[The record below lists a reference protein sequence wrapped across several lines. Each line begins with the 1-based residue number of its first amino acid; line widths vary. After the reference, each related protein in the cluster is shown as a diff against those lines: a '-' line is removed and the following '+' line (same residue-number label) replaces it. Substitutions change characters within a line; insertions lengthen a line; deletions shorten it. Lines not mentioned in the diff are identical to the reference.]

1 MRSRRK
7 TILILTAAV
16 VFALLAWR
24 TSAALRTR
32 QAQSSNGA
40 GRPSGAIVQTV
51 PASRATLELR
61 ATHVGE
67 VTAQSSVDVTPRISG
82 VVVAIPVAEGQAV
95 RRGEVLVRL
104 DAKDLRFQVSQAR
117 AGYNAARVQVDA
129 ARAALV
135 TQQARL
141 SQVLAG
147 PAEQQ
152 VRQAEEAIRQAQAA
166 VAYSRQQVRRQEELF
181 AQGYVS
187 QQQVDTARLD
197 LTAQEARLRTAEETL
212 ALLQREPRPEA
223 VQIARAQVAEAEVAH
238 RQSITRLEQARVTMQ
253 QAEST
258 LAETRVV
265 APVDGL
271 IGRRLV
277 ESGQAVTP
285 ATPLV
290 RLIDVDPAV
299 ITVAIIERDL
309 SRIRPGLTV
318 KVVTDAL
325 PGQTF
330 VGRVAAISPML
341 STTTRTAEV
350 RIEIPNPDRRLRPG
364 MFTSVEL
371 LLARAENAVTVP
383 VDAVLERPEGPTV
396 FVIRG
401 QTAEARRVVVGIT
414 SNGLV
419 EIVKGVTAGE
429 AVAIAG
435 HRTLRDGAQVI
446 VPGPGGGQRRTPG
459 GQGGPGGAP
468 PAQPP
473 TRP

>member
-1 MRSRRK
+1 MSARRK
-7 TILILTAAV
+7 TILILAAAAL
-16 VFALLAWR
+16 FALLAWR

-40 GRPSGAIVQTV
+40 GRPSGVIVQTV

-67 VTAQSSVDVTPRISG
+67 VTSQSGVDVTSRVSG
-82 VVVAIPVAEGQAV
+82 VVVSVPVVEGQVV

-104 DAKDLRFQVSQAR
+104 DPKDLRFQLSQAH
-117 AGYNAARVQVDA
+117 AGYESARVQVDA

-141 SQVLAG
+141 AQVLAG
-147 PAEQQ
+147 PAAQQ
-152 VRQAEEAIRQAQAA
+152 VRQAEEAVRQAQAA
-166 VAYSRQQVRRQEELF
+166 VAFSRQQVRRQEELL

-223 VQIARAQVAEAEVAH
+223 VQVARAQVAEAEVAY
-238 RQSITRLEQARVTMQ
+238 RQAIARVEQARVTRQ

-258 LAETRVV
+258 LAESRVV

-277 ESGQAVTP
+277 EPGQAVTP

-309 SRIRPGLTV
+309 PGIRIGLAV
-318 KVVTDAL
+318 KVLTDAL

-330 VGRVAAISPML
+330 VGRVATISPML
-341 STTTRTAEV
+341 STATRTAEV
-350 RIEIPNPDRRLRPG
+350 RIEIPNPERRLRPG

-371 LLARAENAVTVP
+371 LLARAENAVVVP

-401 QTAEARRVVVGIT
+401 QTAEARRVEVGIS
-414 SNGLV
+414 SNGSV
-419 EIVKGVTAGE
+419 EIVKGVSAGE

-446 VPGPGGGQRRTPG
+446 VPGPGGSQRGNPG
-459 GQGGPGGAP
+459 GRGGPGGAP
-468 PAQPP
+468 AQPP
-473 TRP
+473 ARP

>member
-1 MRSRRK
+1 MSSRRK
-7 TILILTAAV
+7 TILILVAV
-16 VFALLAWR
+16 MVFGLLAWR

-32 QAQSSNGA
+32 QAQSANSG
-40 GRPSGAIVQTV
+40 GRPLGAVVQTV
-51 PASRATLELR
+51 LATRTTLELR

-67 VTAQSSVDVTPRISG
+67 VTAQSAVDVTPRVAG
-82 VVVAIPVAEGQAV
+82 VVAAIPVAEGQVV
-95 RRGEVLVRL
+95 RRGDLLVRL
-104 DAKDLRFQVSQAR
+104 DPKDLRFQSAQAR
-117 AGYNAARVQVDA
+117 AGYDAARVQVEA
-129 ARAALV
+129 ARAAMV
-135 TQQARL
+135 TQRARL

-147 PAEQQ
+147 PPAQQ
-152 VRQAEEAIRQAQAA
+152 LRQAEEAVRQAQTA
-166 VAYSRQQVRRQEELF
+166 VAFSRQQLRRQEELF
-181 AQGYVS
+181 GQGYVS

-212 ALLQREPRPEA
+212 VLLQRDPRPEA
-223 VQIARAQVAEAEVAH
+223 AEIARAQVAEAEVAH
-238 RQSITRLEQARVTMQ
+238 RQAIARLQQARVTMQ

-258 LAETRVV
+258 LAESRVL
-265 APVDGL
+265 APIDGL

-277 ESGQAVTP
+277 EAGQAVTP

-309 SRIRPGLTV
+309 SRIRLGLTV
-318 KVVTDAL
+318 NVTTDAL

-330 VGRVAAISPML
+330 TGRITAISPTL
-341 STTTRTAEV
+341 STTTRTVEV
-350 RIEIPNPDRRLRPG
+350 RIEIANPDRRLRPG

-371 LLARAENAVTVP
+371 LLARVENAVALP
-383 VDAVLERPEGPTV
+383 ADAVLERPEGPTV

-401 QTAEARRVVVGIT
+401 QTAEARRVEVGI
-414 SNGLV
+414 SSGGLV
-419 EIVKGVTAGE
+419 EIVKGVAAGE
-429 AVAIAG
+429 AVAVAG

-446 VPGPGGGQRRTPG
+446 VPGPGSGQRRNPG
-459 GQGGPGGAP
+459 GQGGPGGT